1 LESVLHTIKLNVR
14 QIIETLKIAELVS
27 ALVINVLAECGHRG
41 IGNLDATATM
51 LQILAALPI
60 LAKLDETNKSIAISY
75 IERTL
80 IPIVMM
86 TTFLKMTI
94 VCPNDNDADR
104 FASMNDD
111 VKTRIA
117 REIVDLI
124 ILLLNFEHYKLD
136 DDAKKIVS
144 FHTDLVSR
152 GHEET
157 AIFVLFVRDFND
169 LLEQSNQ
176 FLLLAE
182 EKDGDDDEEESEGDD
197 EGGDEGDDDE
207 EDLEVEDGLNKASG
221 GANKGKGRA
230 VESRSSIVKRDLI
243 SSAASAGGGGDGSGS
258 SSMLGSSSSSSS
270 LAIIEIEGK
279 LKARTTKIST
289 KQKQPQPTHEEIE
302 AELKANQ
309 DAKDALDSAAVREAN
324 DKGFYVGRDILYDG
338 NCGVIIL
345 IESLFRVN
353 DYSTSLD
360 VMFYKKG
367 GDGFKPGRESTLW
380 LDKVQLAPSKQ

>member
-1 LESVLHTIKLNVR
+1 LESVLHTIKVSEEQN
-14 QIIETLKIAELVS
+14 IETLKIARLLS
-27 ALVINVLAECGHRG
+27 GLVINVLADCGHFG

-51 LQILAALPI
+51 LHFLMAIPI
-60 LAKLDETNKSIAISY
+60 IEILDETNKSTANSY
-75 IERTL
+75 FERTL
-80 IPIVMM
+80 IPVVMM

-94 VCPNDNDADR
+94 ACPIDNVADR
-104 FASMNDD
+104 FASMNND
-111 VKTRIA
+111 VKLRIA
-117 REIVDLI
+117 DEIIDLI
-124 ILLLNFEHYKLD
+124 FLLLNFELNKLD

-157 AIFVLFVRDFND
+157 AIFALFVRDFND

-230 VESRSSIVKRDLI
+230 VESRSSIVKRDLF
-243 SSAASAGGGGDGSGS
+243 STAASAGGGGDGSVS
-258 SSMLGSSSSSSS
+258 SSMLGSSSSSSSS

-279 LKARTTKIST
+279 LKARTTQIST

-302 AELKANQ
+302 AEDKANQ
-309 DAKDALDSAAVREAN
+309 DAQDARDSAAVIEAN
-324 DKGFYVGRDILYDG
+324 VKGFFVGRDILYDG
-338 NCGVIIL
+338 NRGVIIL
-345 IESLFRVN
+345 IESVFREHY
-353 DYSTSLD
+353 YSTSLD
-360 VMFYKKG
+360 VKFYEKKS
-367 GDGFKPGRESTLW
+367 DGFNPGQPSSHW
-380 LDKVQLAPSKQ
+380 LDKVQLAL